1 MLPTNAPLAS
11 AGGNNHTNNSFS
23 DKHSIVSGT
32 APGVQEPSDVDF
44 LSINGG
50 GCAPSDAGS
59 LFENTPNHTVAS
71 DNKRELE
78 LAYKDLY
85 N

>member
-1 MLPTNAPLAS
+1 M
-11 AGGNNHTNNSFS
+11 
-23 DKHSIVSGT
+23 SGT
-32 APGVQEPSDVDF
+32 APGVQDPSEVDF

-50 GCAPSDAGS
+50 GGAPSEAGS
-59 LFENTPNHTVAS
+59 LFENTPNNTVAG